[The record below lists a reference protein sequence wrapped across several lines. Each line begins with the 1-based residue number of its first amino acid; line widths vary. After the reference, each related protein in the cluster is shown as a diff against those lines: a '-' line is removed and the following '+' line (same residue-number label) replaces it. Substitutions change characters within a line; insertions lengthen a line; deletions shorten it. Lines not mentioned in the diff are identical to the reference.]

1 MSAVVR
7 RLKVGE
13 STVFTELDDE
23 MVLLNLETGTYFGLD
38 ALGTRIWKLIEQ
50 GATEAAIFELLLA
63 EYAVEP
69 PQLRADLSAFLD
81 QLGEKGLTHQ
91 VND

>member
-1 MSAVVR
+1 
-7 RLKVGE
+7 VGE
-13 STVFTELDDE
+13 STVFTQLDDE

-38 ALGTRIWKLIEQ
+38 ALGSRIWKLIEQ
-50 GATEAAIFELLLA
+50 GATEAAIFEQLLT

-69 PQLRADLSAFLD
+69 LELRADLSAFLD
-81 QLGEKGLTHQ
+81 LLGEKGLTHQ